1 MAVLLTI
8 LTDPRDPTPRRTLA
22 LPPNTSILKSAH
34 AASIEITATCGGR
47 GRCTSCRVKFVAGTI
62 PPPTIMDE
70 IQLGN
75 DLVREGYRLS
85 CQCVP
90 SEAVTVQ
97 VAPPL
102 EERAFQILG
111 AGPGVVGMG
120 RVTLD
125 SGIRKQ
131 VVKVSLP
138 REEHHQISDL
148 EQLAAALGVTPTDVG
163 LAVLQGLPAALR
175 DDPAGVTVT
184 TFAPPGGRGSERVV
198 AVERGDTAGMKFG
211 LAVDIGTTSV
221 VSTLIELDSGEQL
234 ASVSSLNPQAVFGGD
249 LMSRIAFAQ
258 FDPGNLRKLHTRII
272 GLLNRHIEETCRQS
286 GVLAKWIYKVVV
298 VGNTC
303 MHHLL
308 LGIDPSFVGLAPYAP
323 VMRHA
328 LVLPAR
334 ELFLKVAPEARVCL
348 LPLVAGFVG
357 ADAVAVALATRIYEG
372 AAIRIAVDIGT
383 NGEVILGSRD
393 RLWACSAPAGPAL
406 EGAQIRHGMRGAL
419 GAIDRVTVDDDLHV
433 HTIGEADGL
442 GICGSGLIDLVAGL
456 LDAGVIDWTGLI
468 QVESRA
474 PHRAD
479 PAPSGGA
486 DPLRRQRGG
495 ARRPA
500 LPRLRDRAPARGER
514 GGAHRACLA
523 RRPPG
528 LRADLRRGHELPAT
542 RMSRVI
548 AAKLVGLEVG
558 AVSQTIDPRW
568 LMAYAAALGETDPR
582 YYDTSA
588 PSGPLAHPL
597 FAVCYEWAVAL
608 TVRSKTIKPELMPL
622 GVHTTHHLVIHRRPQ
637 AGDRL
642 LTRGQLLTV
651 RPSRSGTLVVIRYS
665 TVDRNGRPVTTTDYG
680 SVFRGVTTDGKAS
693 VAVQPLERLEPPA
706 GDEIRWSAAVPVA
719 TQAAH
724 VYSECARIWN
734 PIHTDIAA
742 ARAAGLPGLI
752 LHGTATLALAVSQ
765 LVRHDLA
772 GDATRVTALAA
783 RLTGMVPM
791 PSTFTVRGRGRAG
804 DLIAFDAVTERGEPV
819 LSDGVLRVL

>member
-272 GLLNRHIEETCRQS
+272 GLLNQHIAETCRQS

-419 GAIDRVTVDDDLHV
+419 GAIDRVTVDDDIHV
-433 HTIGEADGL
+433 HTIGEADPL
-442 GICGSGLIDLVAGL
+442 GICGSGLIDLLAGL
-456 LDAGVIDWTGLI
+456 LDTGVIDWTGLI
-468 QVESRA
+468 RVEAREALPPKLRERVVMRGEERQVIVLRPGEAGARQEVVLTQDDVRQVQLA
-474 PHRAD
+474 KGAI
-479 PAPSGGA
+479 ASGVAMLQHVASVSDETVAELMLAGGFGNYVSISSALRIGLIPPLPKEKIRYVGNAASLGA
-486 DPLRRQRGG
+486 QLCLVSETERQRAESVA
-495 ARRPA
+495 ARI
-500 LPRLRDRAPARGER
+500 E
-514 GGAHRACLA
+514 HVSLA
-523 RRPPG
+523 
-528 LRADLRRGHELPAT
+528 
-542 RMSRVI
+542 
-548 AAKLVGLEVG
+548 
-558 AVSQTIDPRW
+558 
-568 LMAYAAALGETDPR
+568 
-582 YYDTSA
+582 
-588 PSGPLAHPL
+588 AHPD
-597 FAVCYEWAVAL
+597 FERIFVEAMNF
-608 TVRSKTIKPELMPL
+608 P
-622 GVHTTHHLVIHRRPQ
+622 RP
-637 AGDRL
+637 G
-642 LTRGQLLTV
+642 
-651 RPSRSGTLVVIRYS
+651 
-665 TVDRNGRPVTTTDYG
+665 
-680 SVFRGVTTDGKAS
+680 
-693 VAVQPLERLEPPA
+693 
-706 GDEIRWSAAVPVA
+706 
-719 TQAAH
+719 
-724 VYSECARIWN
+724 
-734 PIHTDIAA
+734 
-742 ARAAGLPGLI
+742 
-752 LHGTATLALAVSQ
+752 
-765 LVRHDLA
+765 
-772 GDATRVTALAA
+772 
-783 RLTGMVPM
+783 
-791 PSTFTVRGRGRAG
+791 
-804 DLIAFDAVTERGEPV
+804 
-819 LSDGVLRVL
+819 

>member
-22 LPPNTSILKSAH
+22 LPPNTSILRAAH

-47 GRCTSCRVKFVAGTI
+47 GRCTSCRVKFVAGTV

-70 IQLGN
+70 IQLG
-75 DLVREGYRLS
+75 DDQVREGYRLS

-90 SEAVTVQ
+90 GEAVTVQ

-272 GLLNRHIEETCRQS
+272 GLLNRHIEEACRQS

-357 ADAVAVALATRIYEG
+357 ADAVAVALATLLYES
-372 AAIRIAVDIGT
+372 AEVRIAVDIGT
-383 NGEVILGSRD
+383 NGEVLLGSRD

-433 HTIGEADGL
+433 HTIGEADPL
-442 GICGSGLIDLVAGL
+442 GICGSGLIDLLAGL
-456 LDAGVIDWTGLI
+456 LDTGVIDWTGLI
-468 QVESRA
+468 RVEAREALPPKLRERVVMRGEERQVIVLRPGEAGARQEVVLTQDDVRQVQLA
-474 PHRAD
+474 KGAI
-479 PAPSGGA
+479 ASGVAMLQHVASVSDETVAELMLAGGFGNYVSISSALRIGLIPPLPKEKIRYVGNAASLGA
-486 DPLRRQRGG
+486 QLCLVSETERQRAESVA
-495 ARRPA
+495 ARI
-500 LPRLRDRAPARGER
+500 E
-514 GGAHRACLA
+514 HVSLA
-523 RRPPG
+523 
-528 LRADLRRGHELPAT
+528 
-542 RMSRVI
+542 
-548 AAKLVGLEVG
+548 
-558 AVSQTIDPRW
+558 
-568 LMAYAAALGETDPR
+568 
-582 YYDTSA
+582 
-588 PSGPLAHPL
+588 AHPD
-597 FAVCYEWAVAL
+597 FERIFVDAMNF
-608 TVRSKTIKPELMPL
+608 P
-622 GVHTTHHLVIHRRPQ
+622 RP
-637 AGDRL
+637 G
-642 LTRGQLLTV
+642 
-651 RPSRSGTLVVIRYS
+651 
-665 TVDRNGRPVTTTDYG
+665 
-680 SVFRGVTTDGKAS
+680 
-693 VAVQPLERLEPPA
+693 
-706 GDEIRWSAAVPVA
+706 
-719 TQAAH
+719 
-724 VYSECARIWN
+724 
-734 PIHTDIAA
+734 
-742 ARAAGLPGLI
+742 
-752 LHGTATLALAVSQ
+752 
-765 LVRHDLA
+765 
-772 GDATRVTALAA
+772 
-783 RLTGMVPM
+783 
-791 PSTFTVRGRGRAG
+791 
-804 DLIAFDAVTERGEPV
+804 
-819 LSDGVLRVL
+819 